1 MHVEGEPDLWTLQG
15 YPPLMLFTHHTYGV
29 RTLNHAHVVKQLG
42 LCTFVSIEKKEGG
55 MSCTAYV
62 LLKLCPEME

>member
-1 MHVEGEPDLWTLQG
+1 MDSSGLSSFNVVYSSHIW
-15 YPPLMLFTHHTYGV
+15 
-29 RTLNHAHVVKQLG
+29 TLNHAHVVKRLG
-42 LCTFVSIEKKEGG
+42 LSTFVSIEEKKGG